1 MFKKRPVSTSNA
13 NRIQSHR
20 LISTEACPCPQDT
33 RHLGPAGATAAA
45 VKP

>member
-1 MFKKRPVSTSNA
+1 MFKKWSVSTSNA
-13 NRIQSHR
+13 NKIPNHR
-20 LISTEACPCPQDT
+20 SISVEACRCPQDT